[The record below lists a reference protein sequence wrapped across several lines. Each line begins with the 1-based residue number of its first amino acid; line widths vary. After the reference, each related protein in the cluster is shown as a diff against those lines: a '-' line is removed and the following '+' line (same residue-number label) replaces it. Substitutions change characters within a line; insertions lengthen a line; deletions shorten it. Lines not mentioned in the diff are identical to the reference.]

1 MGSNNAPKEAQVD
14 AVAFAHPSVTEVSDF
29 EHVKVPG
36 LYMCCEVDG
45 QFPKEKQEAAKLV
58 AEKMAKEH
66 DVFSKF
72 VYFPR
77 VSHGWS
83 IKGDSEN
90 AYTSKAMRHAAAEA
104 VSFFGLELSTSD

>member
-1 MGSNNAPKEAQVD
+1 MIEA
-14 AVAFAHPSVTEVSDF
+14 SDF
-29 EHVKVPG
+29 EQVKVPG
-36 LYMCCEVDG
+36 LYMCCEVDK

-58 AEKMAKEH
+58 AEKSAKEH

-77 VSHGWS
+77 VTHGWS

-90 AYTSKAMRHAAAEA
+90 AYTAKAMRHAAAEA
-104 VSFFGLELSTSD
+104 VSFFGLELSTSS